1 MPENEN
7 ILIDA
12 RNVNVE
18 YETYHALHDIMLSIK
33 AGELVAI
40 IGPNGCGKSTTMRTI
55 NGLLKLSTGSLTVG
69 GLDVT
74 KVSLEEM
81 AKMCSNIPTE
91 FPPDFNLSVYEVVML
106 GSYPHR
112 QSMWWETEKDEEVV
126 RAALEM
132 YGMSHLAD
140 RDITQLS
147 SGERQRTLIAK
158 AYVQQP
164 RIMLVDEPTAH
175 LDIRYTLEVMQYFKD
190 LIKREKDMAIVIAA
204 HDLNAVAKYCDRIV
218 MMKKGHIIACG
229 TPEEVMTPE
238 NIETVYG
245 VKADVIKHD
254 GALVMIAKYPIPE
267 HNKEFEET
275 DLACSL
281 VLENNAQSG

>member
-106 GSYPHR
+106 GRYPHR

-175 LDIRYTLEVMQYFKD
+175 LDAESRFAFLALLERLRCETGKTFLVVMHELPEVLRYAQQV
-190 LIKREKDMAIVIAA
+190 
-204 HDLNAVAKYCDRIV
+204 VALAEGTV
-218 MMKKGHIIACG
+218 GFCG
-229 TPEEVMTPE
+229 TPEAFLAQGLPQKAF
-238 NIETVYG
+238 G
-245 VKADVIKHD
+245 VQVTGDKERGFGVIPLKSA
-254 GALVMIAKYPIPE
+254 GL
-267 HNKEFEET
+267 EE
-275 DLACSL
+275 
-281 VLENNAQSG
+281 

>member
-106 GSYPHR
+106 GRYPHR

-275 DLACSL
+275 DLACFS